1 MDSQRFFKV
10 MSLFQEACVL
20 EGAARTAYLDQA
32 CDGDG
37 ALRSELMAMLEA
49 DAARGA
55 PLDANGGGM
64 HLLAAH
70 MAEEQLQSGT
80 AAGSASLAAPPSNA
94 SGLFAGQYRI
104 IRQIGEGGMGAVYEA
119 EQSRPRRIVALK
131 LIRGGSHST
140 GLLQRFEH
148 EAHILG
154 RLQHP
159 GIAQIYEAGTDESGQ
174 AYIAMEFV
182 AGLPM
187 TEFANTHELSVPDRL
202 ALMMKVCDAV
212 QHAHQRGVIHRDL
225 KPGNILVVD
234 EGVDRRIDAGL
245 SKNVESGL
253 VFQTAGGSSATT
265 SLRKSSVSLG
275 QPKVLDFGVARSFGD
290 DQQITTMHT
299 VSGQLIGTLAYM
311 SPEQVSG
318 EPEDVDIRSDVYAL
332 GVILF
337 QLLSGQMPYD
347 LKAKSL
353 PEAARL
359 IRDVEAPTLSSFSA
373 HYRGDI
379 ETIVVKALQKDR
391 ERRYQSAAELAEDIR
406 RHLAGE
412 PIGAKRDS
420 ALYVLRRQ
428 LRRYRVLVGAG
439 ALVAAMTV
447 GFAAWLSVL
456 YQRQGQLLNDVESQ
470 RDKAIA
476 ASKLA
481 GDRLKSANELRELEA
496 GAREAAVRSAGRAE
510 SVKRFLQ
517 QMLSHADPSLA
528 RGPELTL
535 RELLDESASRMN
547 AGAFT
552 DSPDIEAEM
561 RLTIGEAYSRIGRYD
576 EAMRHFNRAL
586 EINQNLTP
594 GDSAYTAESK
604 SLLAGLYGEIGN
616 LEEADRQS
624 LDAVEMFRR
633 LEDHSWIYG
642 AALNTRGII
651 LLKRADYAGA
661 EAVFRECMEVWRVLH
676 GDRHVEVAG
685 MMQNLGAVYMALGR
699 RADAESML
707 EQSVALFAELLGSE
721 HPYVALGLNNL
732 GAMAFARQ
740 DFDRAEE
747 LLTESQRLRRIY
759 FGEDNLVTIE
769 SLVNIGI
776 LRQVRGDMKHAESS
790 FREAI
795 EAQRRLLGPSN
806 PRLADTLS
814 KLGQLLQEED
824 RLDEAEECYREALD
838 IRRGTEGPGHPNTA
852 SDLSGLASIL
862 SARGDYETAEQMHR
876 EALAIRRKTLPPG
889 HRDIS
894 STLGMLAALMIMQ
907 DRFEEAEPLARET
920 MAIRRETI
928 PNHYLYANSVSRLAA
943 VLTGLGRLE
952 EAEPLALE
960 GWELIQSMRHVPLA
974 YQQDA
979 VITVIRVYETAGRA
993 EEAKHWQARLDA
1005 LTSSAGS
1012 ESAGD
1017 GTDAP

>member
-1 MDSQRFFKV
+1 M
-10 MSLFQEACVL
+10 
-20 EGAARTAYLDQA
+20 
-32 CDGDG
+32 
-37 ALRSELMAMLEA
+37 
-49 DAARGA
+49 
-55 PLDANGGGM
+55 
-64 HLLAAH
+64 
-70 MAEEQLQSGT
+70 
-80 AAGSASLAAPPSNA
+80 
-94 SGLFAGQYRI
+94 
-104 IRQIGEGGMGAVYEA
+104 
-119 EQSRPRRIVALK
+119 
-131 LIRGGSHST
+131 
-140 GLLQRFEH
+140 
-148 EAHILG
+148 
-154 RLQHP
+154 
-159 GIAQIYEAGTDESGQ
+159 
-174 AYIAMEFV
+174 
-182 AGLPM
+182 
-187 TEFANTHELSVPDRL
+187 
-202 ALMMKVCDAV
+202 
-212 QHAHQRGVIHRDL
+212 
-225 KPGNILVVD
+225 
-234 EGVDRRIDAGL
+234 
-245 SKNVESGL
+245 
-253 VFQTAGGSSATT
+253 
-265 SLRKSSVSLG
+265 SLG

-290 DQQITTMHT
+290 DRPITTMHT
-299 VSGQLIGTLAYM
+299 VSGQIIGTLAYM

-318 EPEDVDIRSDVYAL
+318 DPEDVDTRSDVYAL

-337 QLLSGQMPYD
+337 QLLTGQMPYD

-359 IRDVEAPTLSSFSA
+359 IRDVEAPTLSSFNA

-412 PIGAKRDS
+412 PISAKRDS
-420 ALYVLRRQ
+420 ALYVLRKQ

-439 ALVAAMTV
+439 ALVATMVV
-447 GFAAWLSVL
+447 GSALWLSVL

-481 GDRLKSANELRELEA
+481 GDRLKEANELRELEA
-496 GAREAAVRSAGRAE
+496 GARESAVRSAGRAE

-528 RGPELTL
+528 RGPELTV
-535 RELLDESASRMN
+535 RELLDESAARMD

-552 DSPDIEAEM
+552 DSPDIEAET

-576 EAMRHFNRAL
+576 EAMRHFNQAL
-586 EINQNLTP
+586 EINQKLKP
-594 GDSAYTAESK
+594 GDSTYTAECM

-616 LEEADRQS
+616 LEEADRKS
-624 LDAVEMFRR
+624 LESIEMFRR
-633 LEDHSWIYG
+633 LEDRSWIYG
-642 AALNTRGII
+642 AALNTRGIV
-651 LLKRADYAGA
+651 LLKRADYSGA
-661 EAVFRECMEVWRVLH
+661 EGVFRECMEVWRVLR

-699 RADAESML
+699 RADAESIL
-707 EQSVALFAELLGSE
+707 EQSVAIFAEMLGSE

-747 LLTESQRLRRIY
+747 LLTESQRLRRLY

-776 LRQVRGDMKHAESS
+776 LRQVQGDTKGAESS

-795 EAQRRLLGPSN
+795 EAQRRLLGSKN

-814 KLGQLLQEED
+814 KLGQLLQEEN
-824 RLDEAEECYREALD
+824 RLEDAENCYREALE
-838 IRRGTEGPGHPNTA
+838 IRNSTEGPGHPNTA
-852 SDLSGLASIL
+852 GDLSSLASIL
-862 SARGDYETAEQMHR
+862 SARGDYQAAEQMHR

-894 STLGMLAALMIMQ
+894 STLGMLAALLIMQ
-907 DRFEEAEPLARET
+907 SRYKEAEPLARET

-943 VLTGLGRLE
+943 VLTGLGRLD

-960 GWELIQSMRHVPLA
+960 GWDLLQTMKHVPST

-979 VITVIRVYETAGRA
+979 VITVIRVYEVAGKA
-993 EEAKHWQARLDA
+993 EEAERWRAKLET
-1005 LTSSAGS
+1005 LTKPADGAST
-1012 ESAGD
+1012 GD
-1017 GTDAP
+1017 GADAP